1 MPVIAL
7 THPESELPRFF
18 APEDLARLRAVA
30 ELRVAGRP
38 GEPGFAPAVAAADI
52 LLGSWG
58 MPRLDPAFLAG
69 APRLRAVCY
78 AAGSV
83 KGFVTDASYARGIT
97 VTTAMH
103 ANAVP
108 VAEVTLA
115 LVILAGKQW
124 FRCQDLIRAHGRAGF
139 DLAHAV
145 DHSGNFAIT
154 VGLVGF
160 GAIARLV
167 QERLR
172 ALDVRT
178 LVHDPH
184 AGEAAIRAAGA
195 EPATLDQLARGCEVV
210 SVHAPDIDATAGM
223 FGAAFFAAMKDGAA
237 FINTA
242 RGRLVDEPALIA
254 ALRGGRIHA
263 YLDVTHPEPPAA
275 DSELYRLPNCWLTP
289 HRAGSSAGEI
299 RRMGRLAVDEALRVL
314 AGEPPRHAV
323 SQAQLATMA

>member
-1 MPVIAL
+1 MPTVAI
-7 THPESELPRFF
+7 THAEADLPRFF
-18 APEDLARLRAVA
+18 ATEDLARLRAVA

-38 GEPGFAPAVAAADI
+38 GDPGFAESIAAADL

-58 MPRLDPAFLAG
+58 MPRLDAAFLTA

-83 KGFVTDASYARGIT
+83 KGFVTDDSYARAIT

-108 VAEVTLA
+108 VAEVTVA
-115 LVILAGKQW
+115 LITLAGKRW
-124 FRCQDLIRAHGRAGF
+124 MDCQDLVRAHGRAGF
-139 DLAHAV
+139 ERAHALAHT
-145 DHSGNFAIT
+145 GNFAVT

-167 QERLR
+167 LERLR
-172 ALDVRT
+172 LMDVRI

-195 EPATLDQLARGCEVV
+195 EPADLDALARASDVV
-210 SVHAPDIDATAGM
+210 SVHAPDIPATAGM
-223 FGAAFFAAMKDGAA
+223 FGAAFFAAMKDGAG

-242 RGRLVDEPALIA
+242 RGRLVDEAALIA
-254 ALRGGRIHA
+254 ALRSGRIHA

-299 RRMGRLAVDEALRVL
+299 RRMGRLAIDECLRL
-314 AGEPPRHAV
+314 IAGEAPRHAV